1 MKKII
6 VFVLGLGM
14 AFTASAQNWQDA
26 QILSAN
32 EYGGTARSLG
42 MGNAL
47 TAIGGDPGSLVLNP
61 AGSSVSAYSQFFVSP
76 GVSVSIVGAKGVT
89 YANGDTEPVGF
100 GDNVSTGY
108 ARFKVPSVG
117 IILSL
122 DSGKRSGWKRSAFG
136 FTLSSSADY
145 TSRMVASGLNSTTS
159 YAGSLASSA
168 DGYAASVLGS
178 GDWYYTGSDKGLRPS
193 WEDMTGYRA
202 GLFDQI
208 SARPGGY
215 IALTEVLGKDGKVYM
230 GDPIRQS
237 YGRQTTGGK
246 NEFLI
251 NYSANYSDILYLGA
265 SVGISI
271 LNYRMSRYITESPD
285 DPASYPVISYDDG
298 STLSLQSLRMRENLR
313 ITGSGVYF
321 KAGAIV
327 RPVAGLR
334 IGAAVQT
341 PARMTLRERY
351 GFAADVKSS
360 GKQIPSASSPE
371 NDWGYAISQPF
382 RANLGLAYSFG
393 GFAVISADYEAADY
407 GAVRFISRDYGGDS
421 LDDPNFWSVN
431 YDIRDIMG
439 WGHQL
444 RAGAEVKPAPWLSV
458 RAGYNYI
465 TSAEKARFDDGEV
478 VKLTSEEKAAK
489 ARQAFM
495 FGLGWSGGAF
505 YADFA
510 VRCRLL
516 PVEFIVPY
524 EYYYAPDPAK
534 YYDKVV
540 DTGFLT
546 PEIRYTST
554 MIDAIFTLGWR
565 F

>member
-1 MKKII
+1 MRKII
-6 VFVLGLGM
+6 VSVLGMGIAL
-14 AFTASAQNWQDA
+14 AASAQNWQDA
-26 QILSAN
+26 QILSSS

-47 TAIGGDPGSLVLNP
+47 TAVGGDPGSLVFNP
-61 AGSSVSAYSQFFVSP
+61 AGSSVSAYSQFFFSP
-76 GVSVSIVGAKGVT
+76 GVSVSIVGAKGIT
-89 YANGDTEPVGF
+89 YAAGDNEPVGF
-100 GDNVSTGY
+100 GDNVNTGY

-117 IILSL
+117 LILSL
-122 DSGKRSGWKRSAFG
+122 DNGRRSGWKRSAFG
-136 FTLSSSADY
+136 FTFSSSADY

-159 YAGSLASSA
+159 YAASLASSA

-178 GDWYYTGSDKGLRPS
+178 GDWYYNGSDKGLRPS

-208 SARPGGY
+208 TRLPNKY
-215 IALTEVLGKDGKVYM
+215 IALTEVLGEDGKVHM
-230 GDPIRQS
+230 ADPIRQS

-271 LNYRMSRYITESPD
+271 LNYRMSRYMTESPD
-285 DPASYPVISYDDG
+285 DPSSYPVISYDDG

-313 ITGSGVYF
+313 ITGSGVYL
-321 KAGAIV
+321 KVGAIV

-341 PARMTLRERY
+341 PTRMTLRERY

-360 GKQIPSASSPE
+360 GKQLPSATSPE
-371 NDWGYAISQPF
+371 NDWGYAIRQPF
-382 RANLGLAYSFG
+382 RANVGLAYSIG
-393 GFAVISADYEAADY
+393 NVAVISADYEAADY
-407 GAVRFISRDYGGDS
+407 YSARFISRDYSGDS
-421 LDDPNFWSVN
+421 LDDPNFWAVN

-444 RAGAEVKPAPWLSV
+444 RAGAEVKPVPWLSV

-465 TSAEKARFDDGEV
+465 TSGEKARFYDGEV
-478 VKLTSEEKAAK
+478 VKLTPEEKAAK

-495 FGLGWSGGAF
+495 LGLGWNGGAF

-510 VRCRLL
+510 VRCRFL

-524 EYYYAPDPAK
+524 EYYYAPNPEQ

-540 DTGFLT
+540 DTSFLT

-554 MIDAIFTLGWR
+554 MVDAIFTLGWR